1 MATEDEEHLLLFDSV
16 DDWDEFEQRV
26 DASLAKDSKHK
37 RASDNSQ
44 DSQGSQGCNKD
55 KDKDRDMNKDLNG
68 HDRLKQL
75 GQHSP
80 PSLTL
85 PTIGMTCQSCVNAIT
100 SVLTSLPGVLNVKVS
115 LSNKQTEVEYD
126 PALIQ
131 PGQIKEAIEDCG
143 FDVPLDTDSLPA
155 ASPATASVPS
165 TPSMS
170 ASASLLHVTTASQ
183 SYVPSPKSPI
193 PTSWQSSHTR
203 ADVSA
208 SSKTPL
214 DSSHA
219 PLSSESI
226 DQSSLQALKTAQL
239 SVRGMT
245 CASCVASIEKSLRD
259 APGLVSIKVALL
271 AERATIEYVEGL
283 TTPQEI
289 ASRIDDIG
297 FEAAPIIE
305 RRKDHVDLQI
315 YGMTCASC
323 VNSIEGELRNMPGII
338 SASVSLTMQA
348 AKVEYDNQVLRV
360 RDIVERI
367 EDMGFDALMAER
379 SQNAQIESLGRTK
392 EVAEWKRALVTSLMF
407 AFPVFILCMVMPMF
421 EWGRSVY
428 NIHLAFGLALGDVL
442 AFFLTI
448 PVQFGIGMRFIL
460 SAYKSVRHGVA
471 TMDVLISLGTLSA
484 FTFSSFS
491 MLYSMFDPQHHPAA
505 VFFDTS
511 SMLITFVTFGRY
523 LENLAKGQTSAALS
537 KLLCLTP
544 STCTIYLLDPKT
556 RERIGEKKIP
566 SELVQKGDLIKVVPG
581 DKIPTDG
588 VLVRGHSTVDESM
601 VTGEVEPITKTVGS
615 SVIGGTVNGLGT
627 FDMEAVRVG
636 TETALAQIVQ
646 LVEDAQTSKAPIQAY
661 ADKIAGYFV
670 PTVILMAL
678 LTFTIWMII
687 SHTVADE
694 KLPMIFI
701 HEPSK
706 FVACL
711 KLCISV
717 IVVACPCALGLSTP
731 TAVMVGTGVGA
742 EHGILIKS
750 GGALEAAHRVTKVVF
765 DKTGTLTV
773 GKLVVASW
781 NMYKPSRPG
790 SMSFMSPSTPGSP
803 GGLLPGLDSASL
815 GQLSANPLSDD
826 EFFTLVG
833 AAESVSEHPL
843 GRAISQYAKDR
854 LQVTTFNASVKDF
867 SSTTGLG
874 IECTVEMVSS
884 RMNYKVVVGNKS
896 WLVDHDIRLPSSLA
910 TDQNTQERAGR
921 TTVLVAVNG
930 MFIGFISLSDTIKP
944 EAARTV
950 ARLQQMG
957 IQVAM
962 VTGDQPLVAQ
972 VIASECGIHDVH
984 AGVSPTGKTKIVSV
998 MQGQGHSVAM
1008 IGDGINDSPALAQS
1022 DLGIALVSG
1031 SDIAMEAADMV
1042 LMRGDLTDVVAAVD
1056 LCRTIFRRIRYNF
1069 AWACIYNLLGVPF
1082 AMGIFLPWGY
1092 HLHPMMAGLLM
1103 AFSSVSVVFS
1113 SLLLKQWSKPR
1124 LDDVSG
1130 AQGTVHGIQEWLC
1143 IKKGQLSRAWGN
1155 HFERSSLKG
1164 GNSAGGYMRVDL
1176 ADYEEAEMTDL
1187 A

>member
-1 MATEDEEHLLLFDSV
+1 MSIEDEEHLLLFDSV
-16 DDWDEFEQRV
+16 EDWDEFEQRV

-37 RASDNSQ
+37 DKDSSKDSSKDNS
-44 DSQGSQGCNKD
+44 KD
-55 KDKDRDMNKDLNG
+55 KDTDSNDILE
-68 HDRLKQL
+68 QL

-80 PSLTL
+80 RSLTL

-100 SVLTSLPGVLNVKVS
+100 SVLTSSPGIIHVKVS
-115 LSNKQTEVEYD
+115 LSEKQTEVKYD
-126 PALIQ
+126 PTLIQ

-143 FDVPLDTDSLPA
+143 FDVPFDTDSNLAVSPA
-155 ASPATASVPS
+155 AISVPS

-170 ASASLLHVTTASQ
+170 ISNSLLHATNASR

-203 ADVSA
+203 ADESA

-214 DSSHA
+214 DLSHT

-226 DQSSLQALKTAQL
+226 DQSTLQALKTAQL

-245 CASCVASIEKSLRD
+245 CASCVASIEKSLKD
-259 APGLVSIKVALL
+259 APGLISIKVALL
-271 AERATIEYVEGL
+271 AERATIEYVDGL
-283 TTPQEI
+283 TTPLEI

-348 AKVEYDNQVLRV
+348 AKVEYDNQVLGV

-367 EDMGFDALMAER
+367 EDMGFDALLAER
-379 SQNAQIESLGRTK
+379 SQNAQIESLGRKK
-392 EVAEWKRALVTSLMF
+392 EVAEWKRALVTSFTF

-421 EWGRSVY
+421 EWGRSIY
-428 NIHLAFGLALGDVL
+428 NIHLAFGLVLGDVL

-460 SAYKSVRHGVA
+460 SAYKSVKHGVA

-491 MLYSMFDPQHHPAA
+491 MLYSMFDPQHRPAA

-556 RERIGEKKIP
+556 CERIGEKKIP

-694 KLPMIFI
+694 RLPMIFK

-790 SMSFMSPSTPGSP
+790 SMSFTLSSTPGSP
-803 GGLLPGLDSASL
+803 GSLLPGLDTASL
-815 GQLSANPLSDD
+815 GHLSPNPLSDD

-843 GRAISQYAKDR
+843 GRAISQYAKDL

-874 IECTVEMVSS
+874 IECTVEMSSS
-884 RMNYKVVVGNKS
+884 RTDYKVV
-896 WLVDHDIRLPSSLA
+896 I
-910 TDQNTQERAGR
+910 
-921 TTVLVAVNG
+921 
-930 MFIGFISLSDTIKP
+930 

-972 VIASECGIHDVH
+972 VIASECGIHEVH

-1008 IGDGINDSPALAQS
+1008 IGDGVNDSPALAQS

-1056 LCRTIFRRIRYNF
+1056 LCKTIFRRIRYNF

-1092 HLHPMMAGLLM
+1092 HLHPMVAGLLM

-1124 LDDVSG
+1124 LDEASG
-1130 AQGTVHGIQEWLC
+1130 RQVTVHGIQEWLG
-1143 IKKGQLSRAWGN
+1143 IKKDQLARAWGS
-1155 HFERSSLKG
+1155 HFARSSLKG
-1164 GNSAGGYMRVDL
+1164 GNSAGGYMRVDM
-1176 ADYEEAEMTDL
+1176 ADDEEAEMTDL